1 MVKKINYRKVAIVI
15 TLCLFFSSLSAQTRK
30 ITNIKATYY
39 HDKFENRYTSSGEK
53 FSQKL
58 YTAAHKTLPFHT
70 IVKVTNPKTSRSVLV
85 KINDRCARAGV
96 LDLSK
101 TAAKRV
107 DLLFAG
113 VGNVKMEIMPENY
126 RLIWEQQGDMFA
138 MFDSASMSVE
148 QQINYMDSLYNSLNE
163 GDVFDS
169 IYNIKIATLSS
180 IEEVEK
186 ILGSIPDKY
195 RKQSRYE
202 KVYNEN
208 FYDILI
214 GPFATREIA
223 AMNLT
228 KLRRRYSSAHI
239 IKDKKE

>member
-1 MVKKINYRKVAIVI
+1 MVKKINHRKVTIII
-15 TLCLFFSSLSAQTRK
+15 TLCLFFSLSAQTRK
-30 ITNIKATYY
+30 TTNIKATYY

-107 DLLFAG
+107 DLLLMG
-113 VGNVKMEIMPENY
+113 VCNVKMEIMPENY

-138 MFDSASMSVE
+138 MFDSVNMAVE
-148 QQINYMDSLYNSLNE
+148 QQICYMDSLYNSLN
-163 GDVFDS
+163 DKYIFDS
-169 IYNIKIATLSS
+169 IYNIKIATLSNM
-180 IEEVEK
+180 EEVES
-186 ILGSIPDKY
+186 ILSTIPDKY
-195 RKQSRYE
+195 KKQSRYE

-228 KLRRRYSSAHI
+228 KLRRRYDSAHI
-239 IKDKKE
+239 IKDKKR

>member
-1 MVKKINYRKVAIVI
+1 M
-15 TLCLFFSSLSAQTRK
+15 CLFFSSLSAQTRK
-30 ITNIKATYY
+30 VTNIKATYY

-107 DLLFAG
+107 DLLLAG
-113 VGNVKMEIMPENY
+113 VGNVKMEIMPEDY

-138 MFDSASMSVE
+138 MFDSVSMSVE
-148 QQINYMDSLYNSLNE
+148 QQISYIDSLYSSL
-163 GDVFDS
+163 DDKDIVDS
-169 IYNIKIATLSS
+169 IFNIKIATLSS
-180 IEEVEK
+180 MKEVEAM
-186 ILGSIPDKY
+186 LSTIPDKY
-195 RKQSRYE
+195 KKQSKYKE
-202 KVYNEN
+202 VYNEN

-228 KLRRRYSSAHI
+228 ELRRRYDSAHI
-239 IKDKKE
+239 IKDKK